1 MRTAYGSAEAYDR
14 HIPSDYTFTE
24 PAFSLARRQAAHAPT
39 WLYRFGY
46 VAEEKRATLAGASH
60 ATDVP
65 YQFDNLAAAG
75 GKPGP
80 ADMAAAKLVADHW
93 VAFAKA
99 GDPGW
104 ARFMPGARL
113 LAIGNDGSATAP
125 AGTPEIT
132 AIAAARDAAKQ
143 K

>member
-1 MRTAYGSAEAYDR
+1 
-14 HIPSDYTFTE
+14 
-24 PAFSLARRQAAHAPT
+24 
-39 WLYRFGY
+39 
-46 VAEEKRATLAGASH
+46 KRATLAGASH

-75 GKPGP
+75 GKPSP
-80 ADMAAAKLVADHW
+80 ADMAAARLVADHW
-93 VAFAKA
+93 AAFAKT

-104 ARFMPGARL
+104 AKFMPGAQML
-113 LAIGNDGSATAP
+113 VISNNGSATAP
-125 AGTPEIT
+125 AGTPEIM